1 MKKDFIQFITGK
13 YTLLTDSEKML
24 SDYIIKNFEHVL
36 TSSIH
41 TLAKETNVSIATVV
55 RFAQHLGFEG
65 YKDFRLYLAQCGNE
79 QEDFILDFSKSEKS
93 AESQISKMLS
103 SCADCLSLT
112 QQNIDY
118 EALAEIA
125 ENIHNAQKIAFF
137 GVETS
142 YIVCQDAKIKFNR
155 IGILA
160 DSACEQSSASA
171 ILLNMK
177 KGDVV
182 FGISHSGNN
191 AFVEAVMKS
200 AHLRDIKTIALTTF
214 KNSKICSVADRVLY
228 TQTRESPMHKT
239 ALTSRIGQFAMMDSL
254 FMMYL
259 TSYYDDCM
267 EKTEELYEVRECFKN
282 I

>member
-1 MKKDFIQFITGK
+1 MIVTKLHRLLKTEVNAKVKKDFIQFITGK

-24 SDYIIKNFEHVL
+24 SDYIIQNFEHVL

-79 QEDFILDFSKSEKS
+79 QEDFILDFSKGEKS
-93 AESQISKMLS
+93 PEAQISKMLS
-103 SCADCLSLT
+103 SCSDCLSLT
-112 QQNIDY
+112 QQTIDY
-118 EALAEIA
+118 SLLSEIS
-125 ENIHNAQKIAFF
+125 ESIYNADKIVFF

-155 IGILA
+155 IGVIA
-160 DSACEQSSASA
+160 DCACEESSASA

-191 AFVEAVMKS
+191 SFVEAVLKS
-200 AHLRDIKTIALTTF
+200 AR
-214 KNSKICSVADRVLY
+214 
-228 TQTRESPMHKT
+228 
-239 ALTSRIGQFAMMDSL
+239 
-254 FMMYL
+254 
-259 TSYYDDCM
+259 
-267 EKTEELYEVRECFKN
+267 
-282 I
+282 

>member
-1 MKKDFIQFITGK
+1 
-13 YTLLTDSEKML
+13 ML

-41 TLAKETNVSIATVV
+41 TLAKETNISIATVV

-79 QEDFILDFSKSEKS
+79 HEDFILDFGKSEKS
-93 AESQISKMLS
+93 PESQITRMLS

-118 EALAEIA
+118 SMLSEIA

-155 IGILA
+155 IGVLT
-160 DSACEQSSASA
+160 DCACEQSSTSA

-177 KGDVV
+177 KGDIV

-191 AFVEAVMKS
+191 AFVEAVLKS
-200 AHLRDIKTIALTTF
+200 AQSRGIKTVAVTTF

-259 TSYYDDCM
+259 TLYYDECM
-267 EKTEELYEVRECFKN
+267 EKTQDIYEIRECFKSVY
-282 I
+282 